1 MPKSTFYKLPEP
13 KKQQLLKA
21 AYQEFSLKNLES
33 ASITLLVKKLG
44 IAKGSI
50 YQYFDDKEDMY
61 LYLLEYAEQ
70 RKNDIYERS
79 FKLTYANLEQAFVGL
94 NLIGLKFDLNFPDY
108 ALFLAGSYHEQHVVQ
123 SKSIAQKQISKGIDL
138 YKSLLFQHQLPIYGN
153 VPSLFFQISNGM
165 FNQVI
170 TAFNLDVM
178 SAIKRQIPV
187 PGVSDKQ
194 LIEFVTDMSNCLFNE
209 IAQE

>member
-1 MPKSTFYKLPEP
+1 MPKSTFFKLPEL

-61 LYLLEYAEQ
+61 LYLLKYAEH
-70 RKNDIYERS
+70 RKNDIYEKS
-79 FKLTYANLEQAFVGL
+79 FKFTYADLEQAFVGL

-108 ALFLAGSYHEQHVVQ
+108 ALFLSGSYHEQHIIQ
-123 SKSIAQKQISKGIDL
+123 GESISQRQISKGLEL
-138 YKSLLFQHQLPIYGN
+138 YKSLLFQHQLPVYGN
-153 VPSLFFQISNGM
+153 IPVLFFQISNGM

-170 TAFNLDVM
+170 TAFNLDVV
-178 SAIKRQIPV
+178 SAIKSQIPV
-187 PGVSDKQ
+187 QGISDKK
-194 LIEFVTDMSNCLFNE
+194 LIEFVTDM
-209 IAQE
+209 